1 MDISDLKKKKRE
13 AGVTNAEIAELAGI
27 PVSTVNKVFSGA
39 TKNPRYA
46 TLLAIEQV
54 LEKKEKLPFTYDPVS
69 EEPVMLR
76 EETSPYAYSARNYDG
91 EDIERLSA
99 GTRAELMNGKLYML
113 AAPNR
118 LHQYLVTELV
128 YALTSH
134 IRKKEGNCQVYTAP
148 FDVRLFGDDSTIVQP
163 DIAVIC
169 RRDILTEE
177 GCCGAPDWVIEI
189 VSESNSSHDYVR
201 KLIQY
206 QKAVVR
212 EYWII
217 DPVQRLISV
226 FNFEDAR
233 KSAQYTY
240 EDTVPSGVLGG
251 LEIQFREL
259 VQGY

>member
-148 FDVRLFGDDSTIVQP
+148 FDVRLC
-163 DIAVIC
+163 A
-169 RRDILTEE
+169 E
-177 GCCGAPDWVIEI
+177 A
-189 VSESNSSHDYVR
+189 
-201 KLIQY
+201 
-206 QKAVVR
+206 
-212 EYWII
+212 
-217 DPVQRLISV
+217 DPVPEGSSQRVL
-226 FNFEDAR
+226 DHR
-233 KSAQYTY
+233 
-240 EDTVPSGVLGG
+240 SGSETHIG
-251 LEIQFREL
+251 LQL
-259 VQGY
+259 